1 MESQPAK
8 ATLRV
13 EQDVTGPNGQK
24 GLTFVFMDIEG
35 VEGRPYEFDV
45 VRLPADKSIRAST
58 PRGTL
63 TPFRISHKIELGY
76 LYSHR
81 GDRTDGGSGLTPTTP
96 KRRFNIK
103 RAVHLAP
110 CVRLTA
116 VIQPHAAVLPAR
128 QCHIADL
135 RSSRTVIQQEDGGAL
150 RLSSGH
156 ARCRCARSLSRALLI
171 RSQLPSKARSTLC

>member
-110 CVRLTA
+110 CVRLTPVGA
-116 VIQPHAAVLPAR
+116 SLIPQSCLRGNVTLPTYDQAAPSSSNKTAALCVCQAAMRDVGTPAR
-128 QCHIADL
+128 FL
-135 RSSRTVIQQEDGGAL
+135 AL
-150 RLSSGH
+150 
-156 ARCRCARSLSRALLI
+156 C
-171 RSQLPSKARSTLC
+171 